1 MTTKEQISAL
11 ESQQLELN
19 AIMRRTDAHALK
31 CNKEGLS
38 YKDTYPDEYAEYVE
52 ANAQY
57 NDNEAILAQLQAEL
71 EAATD
76 DIIEDQII

>member
-1 MTTKEQISAL
+1 
-11 ESQQLELN
+11 
-19 AIMRRTDAHALK
+19 MRRTDAHALK